1 MTKFVSYNRSSHIL
15 TVRVGSTTH
24 SYRVPTAVMTAA
36 PRTGFAAFFRGHIA
50 GGFYRLS

>member
-1 MTKFVSYNRSSHIL
+1 
-15 TVRVGSTTH
+15 
-24 SYRVPTAVMTAA
+24 MTAA